1 MNSQNKKLTLKA
13 EKKNSNLKDQK
24 YTSFIYYNHASI
36 ISNWWLLV
44 SENSWVDPQSAPLAL
59 MVKGTGVNNEFY
71 FPFLNQG
78 R

>member
-36 ISNWWLLV
+36 ISN
-44 SENSWVDPQSAPLAL
+44 
-59 MVKGTGVNNEFY
+59 
-71 FPFLNQG
+71 
-78 R
+78 